1 MNLNGIEILEP
12 ELKQLIDTNEFIF
25 YREIKSIPNQVLG
38 LKLRITDKCYSIKDD
53 NPYNE
58 PIYYQ
63 IRYDLD
69 VRGTWG
75 FKQRYGIALKKN
87 IYTKYGLNEKLYIKE
102 PFLKN
107 DNKQFYYD
115 FLNDAKEHKCTHQ
128 RYMKQEDARCFV
140 QIVNV
145 EIEKLENF
153 YIKNEHDYS
162 NVLNEDSLG
171 TLQISLLKDN
181 DKRTVEQQFYSH
193 KYQLKYT
200 CKLIENPL
208 KKFVPQNKTRYFYRV
223 QIPYTTTSENYNN
236 ISWKDFKLGY
246 IEAESQKEARKLLED
261 EFDCT
266 LPSKVINNDLIG
278 SKYQYILKIFPPD
291 AYWDKY
297 WSSTRFCA
305 VCSNEFTVMDKIN
318 HFGTNGD
325 NCCSPDCDT
334 INNAKYSFLR
344 EEEYVQKL
352 MKDEEGIHQPCIY
365 LISNLKTGMVY
376 VGQTTQYSTFR
387 WYQHFKRPYS
397 GSKFHNAIL
406 EHDLS
411 DWTFQVIEI
420 INDKTLEDK
429 NIPYSKKAL
438 YINQREQYYINLYDS
453 INNGYNTATANKELH
468 ELKKITEDGLFTKE
482 ELFNGQ

>member
-1 MNLNGIEILEP
+1 LGRGGQGIVYNTRDA
-12 ELKQLIDTNEFIF
+12 DTV
-25 YREIKSIPNQVLG
+25 IK
-38 LKLRITDKCYSIKDD
+38 
-53 NPYNE
+53 
-58 PIYYQ
+58 
-63 IRYDLD
+63 
-69 VRGTWG
+69 
-75 FKQRYGIALKKN
+75 IA
-87 IYTKYGLNEKLYIKE
+87 
-102 PFLKN
+102 FN
-107 DNKQFYYD
+107 DNKPIKDRNAIED
-115 FLNDAKEHKCTHQ
+115 FHKKVKRLIYKPIPLDINIAKPLSVLEDEAGYVMHLLSGMEPFSKLFPSELSKEEAEQ
-128 RYMKQEDARCFV
+128 MKIPEF
-140 QIVNV
+140 
-145 EIEKLENF
+145 
-153 YIKNEHDYS
+153 
-162 NVLNEDSLG
+162 
-171 TLQISLLKDN
+171 LKDLYEK
-181 DKRTVEQQFYSH
+181 DKKTVEQQFYNH

-236 ISWKDFKLGY
+236 TSWKDFKLGY

-468 ELKKITEDGLFTKE
+468 ELKKITENGLFTKE
-482 ELFNGQ
+482 ELFND